1 MSQVAYTLYID
12 DQPAAQELIDV
23 IQKLEVEDHAEMADM
38 VRLTVAIGVADG
50 CSTWNVVDDN
60 TFQRLS
66 KLHIDVNV
74 GSGRTEPLIEAYVI
88 ETNADFANQPGQS
101 VLNVVAMEPTVLMN
115 LNETVH
121 PWPNMAD
128 SDIASEIFG
137 SYKFGTAIDATQ
149 PSRDEVDHTE
159 IQHGTDIQFLQ
170 GLAKRNGYECYVE
183 INPQS
188 GVVEGHFHAPR
199 LQQTPQ
205 GVLSVNMGLA
215 TNVNSFHARFDMLKP
230 ATASAQNVD
239 VHSKD
244 PQAADSD
251 SVADKSLGT
260 TSTVTTS
267 NPRQVLLTAT
277 GLSDTGELQTAAQAE
292 VDRSAWAITAEG
304 ELNTIAYGD
313 VLRAKRPVMVR
324 GAGAQFSGT
333 YYVESVLHSFT
344 GDGYSQQ
351 FSLKRNA
358 AGVTKQDSFEDSD
371 ALPSPGQGN

>member
-12 DQPAAQELIDV
+12 DQPAPAELIDV

-38 VRLTVAIGVADG
+38 VRLTVAIGVKDG
-50 CSTWNVVDDN
+50 CSSWNVVDESI
-60 TFQRLS
+60 FQRLT

-74 GSGRTEPLIEAYVI
+74 ASGKTEPLIEAYVI

-115 LNETVH
+115 LNEVVT

-128 SDIASEIFG
+128 SDIAGEIFG
-137 SYKFGTAIDATQ
+137 SYKFGTVIDATQ
-149 PSRDEVDHTE
+149 PSRDEIDHTE
-159 IQHGTDIQFLQ
+159 IQRGTDVQFLQ
-170 GLAKRNGYECYVE
+170 ALAKRNGYECYVE
-183 INPQS
+183 INPDS

-199 LQQTPQ
+199 LQQPPQ

-230 ATASAQNVD
+230 TTASAQNVD

-244 PQAADSD
+244 PQSANSD
-251 SVADKSLGT
+251 SEADKSLGM
-260 TSTVTTS
+260 TSTVATANS
-267 NPRQVLLTAT
+267 RQVLLTGT

-292 VDRSAWAITAEG
+292 VDRSSWAITADG
-304 ELNTIAYGD
+304 EVNTVAYGD

-324 GAGAQFSGT
+324 GAGLQFSGT

-358 AGVTKQDSFEDSD
+358 SGVTTQDSFEENN
-371 ALPSPGQGN
+371 ALVS